1 MLRDAANKRA
11 EYSGFP
17 MTTIRQLDPR
27 GLKRAALF
35 ADPQFAAA
43 VNDPAPSAACESQAA
58 VSQVRHLPLRPDA
71 VTLCKAIPFFY
82 VGQNRHGF
90 WVARE
95 SDGKIGG
102 LFLRRRS
109 ALRFARKFSEPR
121 GCATMVL
128 DEPFEL
134 DVENQGG
141 RLTALVAAAIESG
154 ARRLP
159 AVATFVGMMVVEW
172 RKLVAEISRAIAG
185 QRRNRAAIERELFH
199 GHCRLMS
206 KNDDDLPIQ

>member
-1 MLRDAANKRA
+1 
-11 EYSGFP
+11 

-27 GLKRAALF
+27 GFRRAALSGE
-35 ADPQFAAA
+35 AHFAAA
-43 VNDPAPSAACESQAA
+43 VSDPAPCAAREPQAA
-58 VSQVRHLPLRPDA
+58 GSQIRHLPRRPDA
-71 VTLCKAIPFFY
+71 ATLCKAIPFFY

-95 SDGKIGG
+95 SEGKIGG
-102 LFLRRRS
+102 LVLRKRL
-109 ALRFARKFSEPR
+109 ALRFARKFSKPQ
-121 GCATMVL
+121 GCATMFL

-141 RLTALVAAAIESG
+141 RLTALLAAAMEIT

-159 AVATFVGMMVVEW
+159 AVATFVGLMVAEW
-172 RKLVAEISRAIAG
+172 RKLVAEILRAVAG
-185 QRRNRAAIERELFH
+185 ERRNRAAIERELFH
-199 GHCRLMS
+199 GHYRLSS